1 MKSARVPAELRDVPA
16 KLRSLPAELREVPA
30 ELRGIPT
37 ELRDVPAELRSIPM
51 ELRDVPTKLRDVP
64 AELRGIPMELVNV
77 AEKRGNPGE
86 LQNDSNEDARRRGR
100 GPQWAALI
108 ALFVLAAG
116 GNAQAPPIP
125 VPLSPGTALERA
137 FAAGES
143 QFFAAELAAGRPYL
157 LAVEQQGIHLTVDML
172 GPDGGS
178 LAAVDSPLDRWG
190 TETALLRPAS
200 TGSYRVEVRAATKGV
215 GPGRCAIRL
224 DEVSESTPADRERIG
239 ALAAMTEAGT
249 ILRREPTGSLDK
261 VLAALQ
267 EARGHFQAAGD
278 PAGEAEAADALA
290 DVTHR
295 LGRQSQAVELYRDAV
310 SRWRELRRPEREMA
324 AWNDLGLT
332 LWEKSELPAADEA
345 FSQALDLARRLGL
358 AYPQADVRNNQCL
371 VLHARGDV
379 QPALACYREALALYH
394 QLGETKEE
402 ATALNNLGFANFN
415 LGEPGPAE
423 EGYRQAL
430 AIRREIGDRAGE
442 AQALNNLAVL
452 YRGLGEIGEALKAY
466 GEAREILATLDD
478 RRQEAATLNNLGVAY
493 SAIGEV
499 ERARLYL
506 TQALELRRKVEDRRG
521 EIATLN
527 SLGWLERKSGAAGKA
542 VSLHSQALAIARATS
557 DARNEGISRSY
568 LGEALAV
575 AGRPAEAL
583 AELDQAL
590 ALQRQTGDP
599 SNEAG
604 TLRRKG
610 EILAAG
616 GRAAEAL
623 PLLARSLLASR
634 AAGDRV
640 NETIA
645 LAARARVL
653 RDQGDLDAAAGDAGA
668 AIAALESLR
677 ARLGNPELRAAF
689 LGSSGDV
696 YELRVDILMRLAAA
710 RPGQGFDRAAF
721 EASEDARA
729 RSLLDVLREGGAA
742 PRAGIDPALAARLRD
757 LERRLALKADRL
769 QTLLGRGKGNAP
781 ESRAL
786 EIESERIRAELD
798 NLDAEIRRTSPRY
811 AELSHPGAASLGEIQ
826 ALLDSGTLLL
836 EYSLGPRR
844 GYLWAVDAAGLR
856 SFVLPGREEIERAAR
871 AFHQAVSTPG
881 GEAGRARIGRTLSRM
896 LLGPVA
902 GELGDRRLAI
912 VPDGALNYIP
922 FDVLPEPRSPGRPL
936 LARHEVVELP
946 SASVLATERRQL
958 ARRPPARELAL
969 VIADPVFQPDDPRVA
984 KSGRRSGGTDTPLLP
999 RLRFSR
1005 QEALGIAA
1013 LAPPGKVATEL
1024 DFAAARDL
1032 VLSGRLRD
1040 FRYLHFA
1047 THGIFD
1053 SGRPELSGLAL
1064 SRVGPD
1070 GKPREGFLSLRDV
1083 YDLDLAADLV
1093 VLSGCQT
1100 ALGKEIRGEGLF
1112 GITRG
1117 FLYAGAPRVIASLWW
1132 IDDRAT
1138 ATLMESFYR
1147 GLWIEKLRPAAALR
1161 KARLALARQHRFR
1174 DPAYWG
1180 AFVLQG
1186 DWQ

>member
-1 MKSARVPAELRDVPA
+1 MR
-16 KLRSLPAELREVPA
+16 RS
-30 ELRGIPT
+30 
-37 ELRDVPAELRSIPM
+37 
-51 ELRDVPTKLRDVP
+51 
-64 AELRGIPMELVNV
+64 
-77 AEKRGNPGE
+77 
-86 LQNDSNEDARRRGR
+86 R
-100 GPQWAALI
+100 GPRWAALI
-108 ALFVLAAG
+108 GLLILCAG
-116 GNAQAPPIP
+116 GGSAQTPPAP
-125 VPLSPGTALERA
+125 VPLSPGTSLERA
-137 FAAGES
+137 FAVGET
-143 QFFAAELAAGRPYL
+143 QVFDAELAAGRPYS
-157 LAVEQQGIHLTVDML
+157 LAVEQRGIHLTVDVR
-172 GPDGGS
+172 GPDGGN

-190 TETALLRPAS
+190 IEAVLLRPVS
-200 TGSYRVEVRAATKGV
+200 TGSYRIEVRAGTKGV
-215 GPGRCAIRL
+215 GPGRCTIRL
-224 DEVSESTPADRERIG
+224 DETTEERTG

-267 EARGHFQAAGD
+267 EARGRFQAAGD
-278 PAGEAEAADALA
+278 RPGEAEAVDALA
-290 DVTHR
+290 AVTHR
-295 LGRQSQAVELYRDAV
+295 LGRQSQAVDLYRDAV
-310 SRWRELRRPEREMA
+310 SRWRDLQRPEREMV

-332 LWEKSELPAADEA
+332 LWERSELPAADEA
-345 FSQALDLARRLGL
+345 FSHALDLARRLGL
-358 AYPQADVRNNQCL
+358 AYHQADARNNQCL

-394 QLGETKEE
+394 QLGETKDE
-402 ATALNNLGFANFN
+402 ATALNNLGFAYFG

-430 AIRREIGDRAGE
+430 AIRRAIDDRGGE
-442 AQALNNLAVL
+442 AQTLNNLAVL
-452 YRGLGEIGEALKAY
+452 YRGLGEIDEALKAY

-478 RRQEAATLNNLGVAY
+478 RRQEAAALNNLGVAY
-493 SAIGEV
+493 STLGET

-506 TQALELRRKVEDRRG
+506 TQALEIRHKIEDRRG
-521 EIATLN
+521 EIVTLN
-527 SLGWLERKSGAAGKA
+527 SLGWLERKSGAPGKA
-542 VSLHSQALAIARATS
+542 VSLHSQALAAARATS
-557 DARNEGISRSY
+557 DVRNEGNSRSY
-568 LGEALAV
+568 LGEALAA

-590 ALQRQTGDP
+590 VLHRQAGDR

-623 PLLARSLLASR
+623 PLFAQSLLASR

-640 NETIA
+640 NETIT
-645 LAARARVL
+645 LAGRAHVL
-653 RDQGDLDAAAGDAGA
+653 RDQGELDAAAGDAGA

-677 ARLGNPELRAAF
+677 TRLGNPELRAAF
-689 LGSSGDV
+689 LGSRGDV

-742 PRAGIDPALAARLRD
+742 PRAGIDPALAARQRD

-769 QTLLGRGKGNAP
+769 QALLGRGKGDAP
-781 ESRAL
+781 ESKAL
-786 EIESERIRAELD
+786 EIENERIRAELD

-811 AELSHPGAASLGEIQ
+811 ADLTHPGAASLGEIQ
-826 ALLDSGTLLL
+826 ALLDAGTLLL
-836 EYSLGPRR
+836 EYSLGRER

-856 SFVLPGREEIERAAR
+856 SFVLPGREAVERAAR

-881 GEAGRARIGRTLSRM
+881 DDAGRSRIGRTLSRM

-902 GELGDRRLAI
+902 GELGERRLAI
-912 VPDGALNYIP
+912 VPDGALGYIP
-922 FDVLPEPRSPGRPL
+922 FDVLPEPRGPERPL

-946 SASVLATERRQL
+946 SASVLAAERREL
-958 ARRPPARELAL
+958 ARRPPARQLAL
-969 VIADPVFQPDDPRVA
+969 VIADPVFRPDDPRV
-984 KSGRRSGGTDTPLLP
+984 KGRQHGPAAAGGRSGEGPDGLLLP

-1013 LAPPGKVATEL
+1013 LAPPGKVTTEL

-1040 FRYLHFA
+1040 FRYIHFA

-1053 SGRPELSGLAL
+1053 TERPELSGLAL

-1100 ALGKEIRGEGLF
+1100 ALGKEIRGEGLL
-1112 GITRG
+1112 GLTRG

-1138 ATLMESFYR
+1138 AALMESFYR

-1161 KARLALARQHRFR
+1161 KARLSLARQHRFR